1 MAKRRKKKVGLQK
14 KVSTVFKGVSLPQRD
29 DDERAGSKP
38 TPDGPCDVPSKPVP
52 RDTLVSKSSLMKKVC
67 QSESSSDKAVKKIK
81 KTDLSRR
88 KASGRPASQGSSTQ
102 KPARAKDKPDK
113 AAKKTK
119 KTVASKRKATDQ
131 SASQGSSTQKPA
143 RAKDKPDKTTL
154 GRITESAPKLT
165 DLNRLIPHRS
175 SVEKPLKARDLSD
188 TATPGRTNGVPP
200 KLTAPDDLIQ
210 KCTFEKEPPRT
221 EDLLDVAEPDSTVE
235 IPPEETVEDYP
246 TPQPPTVEGAPQV
259 KDSSDEVTPDRALS
273 VPSWIKS
280 PEYADLRNSF
290 VDKTTLSEDSSSQ
303 ETSDFADD
311 VSPIA
316 RDGSIPQHFS
326 VEEEPQQVENVS
338 DKVAPGGKSWVPP
351 KLTTPDHPISKASL
365 TKQTERAERPNETEP
380 GRMDVSD
387 SQKHAVDEDPASQS
401 SLVKKLYQTESTL
414 DLSTPDRTTEAPST
428 SKSVDTQSSQNSR
441 SEKRYGPE
449 APPKDAAPS
458 AQHEASLVVEQ
469 SGPGLWQQIN
479 DRLFTPK
486 PGVSTARQKVMM
498 VSIPILVIVLIF
510 AFRQVLSKSPRKTK
524 GIPAEDV
531 ALVVEADPGHEIDW
545 QIPEPLPATMR
556 DPTVLP
562 VQDNTR
568 TEEQKQP
575 VHLPKAKLVD
585 LGSIVYS
592 HDRPSA
598 IVNGRIVHVGE
609 QVSGVT
615 VLKIN
620 RDSVEFEKDGE
631 KWIQKKRD

>member
-1 MAKRRKKKVGLQK
+1 
-14 KVSTVFKGVSLPQRD
+14 
-29 DDERAGSKP
+29 
-38 TPDGPCDVPSKPVP
+38 
-52 RDTLVSKSSLMKKVC
+52 MKKVC
-67 QSESSSDKAVKKIK
+67 QSENSLDKAVNKTK

-88 KASGRPASQGSSTQ
+88 KASGHPTSQGSPIR

-113 AAKKTK
+113 AVKKTK

-131 SASQGSSTQKPA
+131 SASQDSPTLKSR
-143 RAKDKPDKTTL
+143 RAKNKPDKTTL

-188 TATPGRTNGVPP
+188 TATSGRTHGVPP

-210 KCTFEKEPPRT
+210 KYTFEKEPPRT
-221 EDLLDVAEPDSTVE
+221 EDLLDVAEPASTVE

-246 TPQPPTVEGAPQV
+246 TPQPPIVEGAPQV
-259 KDSSDEVTPDRALS
+259 KDPSDEVTPDRTLS
-273 VPSWIKS
+273 VPSWMKS
-280 PEYADLRNSF
+280 PEYVDLRNSF
-290 VDKTTLSEDSSSQ
+290 VDETTLSEDSSSQ
-303 ETSDFADD
+303 ETSDFVDD
-311 VSPIA
+311 VSQIA

-326 VEEEPQQVENVS
+326 VVQEPQQVEHVS
-338 DKVAPGGKSWVPP
+338 DKMAPGTKSWVPP

-365 TKQTERAERPNETEP
+365 TKKTEQAERSDETEP

-387 SQKHAVDEDPASQS
+387 SQKHAVAEDPASQS
-401 SLVKKLYQTESTL
+401 SLVKKLYQAESPL
-414 DLSTPDRTTEAPST
+414 DLSAPDRTTEAPST
-428 SKSVDTQSSQNSR
+428 SKSGDTQSSQNSR

-458 AQHEASLVVEQ
+458 AQHEASLVVEH
-469 SGPGLWQQIN
+469 SDPGLWQQIN
-479 DRLFTPK
+479 DRLFAPK
-486 PGVSTARQKVMM
+486 SGVSPARQKVMM
-498 VSIPILVIVLIF
+498 ISVPILVIVLIF
-510 AFRQVLSKSPRKTK
+510 AFRQVLSKSPRKTE
-524 GIPAEDV
+524 GVPAEDV
-531 ALVVEADPGHEIDW
+531 GLVVEADPGHEIDW

-562 VQDNTR
+562 VHDKTR